1 MLAFHVSV
9 DAFRVASV
17 GRLSGGASGN
27 QLNWGYPPGSMA
39 VDIVVNV
46 ESWTRAAIG
55 GGMIGLAAALMILF
69 NGRIAGVSGVLG
81 GLILDRKI
89 GETPWRAMFLGGL
102 MLGALLVM
110 VVRPEIADA
119 GLKTGWAGMIA
130 AGLIVGFG
138 TRMGSG
144 CTSGHG
150 VCGIGRLS
158 QRSIV
163 ATCTFMAAG
172 FVTVFV
178 MRHLLGGLS

>member
-1 MLAFHVSV
+1 M
-9 DAFRVASV
+9 
-17 GRLSGGASGN
+17 
-27 QLNWGYPPGSMA
+27 
-39 VDIVVNV
+39 DIVVNL

-55 GGMIGLAAALMILF
+55 GGMIGLAAALMIIF

-81 GLILDRKI
+81 GLILDRQ
-89 GETPWRAMFLGGL
+89 GAEAPWRALFLGGL
-102 MLGALLVM
+102 IAGAAVVML
-110 VVRPEIADA
+110 VRPDLAQA
-119 GLKTGWAGMIA
+119 GLQTGWVGMVA

-178 MRHLLGGLS
+178 LRHLLGAN

>member
-1 MLAFHVSV
+1 M
-9 DAFRVASV
+9 
-17 GRLSGGASGN
+17 
-27 QLNWGYPPGSMA
+27 
-39 VDIVVNV
+39 DIVVNL
-46 ESWTRAAIG
+46 ETWTRAAIG
-55 GGMIGLAAALMILF
+55 GGMIGLAAALMIVF

-81 GLILDRKI
+81 GLILDRQ
-89 GETPWRAMFLGGL
+89 GAEAPWRVLFLGGL
-102 MLGALLVM
+102 IAGAA
-110 VVRPEIADA
+110 VVILARPDLAQA
-119 GLKTGWAGMIA
+119 GLQTGWVGMVA

-178 MRHLLGGLS
+178 LRHLLGVN

>member
-1 MLAFHVSV
+1 M
-9 DAFRVASV
+9 
-17 GRLSGGASGN
+17 
-27 QLNWGYPPGSMA
+27 
-39 VDIVVNV
+39 DIVVNV
-46 ESWTRAAIG
+46 DSWTRAAIG
-55 GGMIGLAAALMILF
+55 GGMIGLAAALMIIF

-81 GLILDRKI
+81 GLVLDRKSS
-89 GETPWRAMFLGGL
+89 ETPWRALFLGGL
-102 MLGALLVM
+102 MLGAMLVM
-110 VVRPEIADA
+110 LARPDLA
-119 GLKTGWAGMIA
+119 GAALKTGWVGMIA

-163 ATCTFMAAG
+163 ATCTFMVAG

-178 MRHLLGGLS
+178 LRHVLGGL

>member
-1 MLAFHVSV
+1 MDL
-9 DAFRVASV
+9 
-17 GRLSGGASGN
+17 
-27 QLNWGYPPGSMA
+27 
-39 VDIVVNV
+39 DIVVNV
-46 ESWTRAAIG
+46 DSWTRAAIG
-55 GGMIGLAAALMILF
+55 GGMIGLAAALMIIF

-81 GLILDRKI
+81 GLVLDRKSS
-89 GETPWRAMFLGGL
+89 ETPWRALFLGGL
-102 MLGALLVM
+102 MLGAMLVM
-110 VVRPEIADA
+110 LARPDLA
-119 GLKTGWAGMIA
+119 GAALKTGWVGMIA

-178 MRHLLGGLS
+178 LRHLLGGL